1 MKASRRGQIRLP
13 KAPFLRASSQE
24 NKTHGQSDMKDA
36 AEILGEVVPKAAD
49 WGKFARLIEPGNIVH
64 NIDGRMYRI
73 ASRVCGPN
81 GIIAFKLADL
91 QGRPVPTPANFCPL
105 SPAVAKF
112 ARWLRFIVAYRADF
126 DRYVKDIIEAHG
138 LPVDESWN
146 WAKWFQAR
154 VAPQLSTRNEEIR
167 DEAIHA
173 TIIRV
178 LVEQDAL
185 GRFEKLIERFPK
197 KVRREPL
204 AKQVTIYLAHIF
216 RDYETSKTNR
226 WIKKTYP
233 SKEVSMEQEDEEGE
247 GYSLL
252 DAPEYATGA
261 EAYEAVDT
269 DMDVARFREGFA
281 AWLAEAPI
289 EALHEAVLHRS
300 ARLDRV
306 PLKALFIGPLVD
318 GATHELGS
326 IVAADLPRQ
335 SAPRFQLLQHAHHA
349 PATER
354 GVHLD
359 RQAFAR
365 VVVHDV

>member
-1 MKASRRGQIRLP
+1 
-13 KAPFLRASSQE
+13 
-24 NKTHGQSDMKDA
+24 MKDA
-36 AEILGEVVPKAAD
+36 AEILGEVVPKAAE

-73 ASRVCGPN
+73 ASRIRGPD
-81 GIIAFKLADL
+81 GIAAFKLANL
-91 QGRPVPTPANFCPL
+91 QGGPVPTPADFYPL

-112 ARWLRFIVAYRADF
+112 ARWLRWIVAYRADF

-138 LPVDESWN
+138 LPIDESWN

-154 VAPQLSTRNEEIR
+154 VAPQLGTRNEEIR

-216 RDYETSKTNR
+216 RDYEISRTNR
-226 WIKKTYP
+226 WIEKTYP
-233 SKEVSMEQEDEEGE
+233 SKEVPMEQEDEEGE

-252 DAPEYATGA
+252 DAPGYAAGA
-261 EAYEAVDT
+261 EAYEAVDA
-269 DMDVARFREGFA
+269 DMDVAKFREGFA
-281 AWLAEAPI
+281 TWLENRFVPKVAGHLIALFDIVWGYVREHGDRPPRRAIVPEWTARTGLTVDSLKQYIVRFAELVSQYRRLHPEIDVHPFIDVIQKVTQERAEREPKIAPAIASLEIAAAEAP
-289 EALHEAVLHRS
+289 
-300 ARLDRV
+300 
-306 PLKALFIGPLVD
+306 GCCW
-318 GATHELGS
+318 
-326 IVAADLPRQ
+326 
-335 SAPRFQLLQHAHHA
+335 
-349 PATER
+349 
-354 GVHLD
+354 
-359 RQAFAR
+359 
-365 VVVHDV
+365 